1 MFFDPLV
8 SWIVPVF
15 GYLFDKMDSLTT
27 TVPKH
32 LQKPSYP
39 EPHRDPKT
47 GSIIIENS
55 LLWNEDIKK
64 YGYAQAHKWVSQGR
78 YNLTPEEL
86 KKEKERIKKE
96 LEELY
101 KIK

>member
-15 GYLFDKMDSLTT
+15 GYLFDKVDSVATT
-27 TVPKH
+27 FSSKSQPIIK
-32 LQKPSYP
+32 SYP

-78 YNLTPEEL
+78 
-86 KKEKERIKKE
+86 I
-96 LEELY
+96 
-101 KIK
+101 